1 MAWKLPTRKLGF
13 EPSNDVLNKRTI
25 IETETAINALIGQ
38 VGLENYFVALHNAF
52 FGGEVLQQ
60 NGYGFSD
67 KQLED
72 LFYNIETMLIIV
84 KKIESDNLD
93 K

>member
-52 FGGEVLQQ
+52 FGGEVMQQ
-60 NGYGFSD
+60 NGYDFSD

-72 LFYNIETMLIIV
+72 LFYEFEALIMIAR
-84 KKIESDNLD
+84 KIQADSSDE
-93 K
+93 